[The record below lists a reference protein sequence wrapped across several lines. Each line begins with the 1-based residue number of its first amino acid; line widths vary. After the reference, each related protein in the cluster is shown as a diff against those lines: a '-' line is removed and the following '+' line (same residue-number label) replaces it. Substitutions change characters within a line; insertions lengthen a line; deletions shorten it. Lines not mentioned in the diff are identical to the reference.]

1 MPFIVCAANIK
12 THPVDHQFYPAE
24 TQIMDD
30 LLSEFLA
37 EALEGIEVLDAE
49 LITLEQNP
57 NDPALLGSI
66 FRVLHTIKGTSG
78 FLDLPRLESVAHAG
92 ENILGKFRDGELEVT
107 PAAVTLILEAID
119 AIKVLVAAIGATGA
133 EPQGDDGVLIAKLNA
148 WAEGGGDTAAS
159 GPDDSQTE
167 EAATVDDD
175 ADDTVEAAAG
185 PQDDGD
191 IYKSIGGLSTLDAIF
206 DSLYRRVMADER
218 LQPIYSKGD
227 IDVLQLVHC
236 AYVCEAMGGQKADTN
251 YNLATVHADM
261 VNAGLDDEHFDAVF
275 AHLAFALEEL
285 EIPAS
290 ATARISEVF
299 AGGREIILRPTTSVP
314 VVLIDDAVSAEDG
327 VTEEQVAEDTP
338 VATKAA
344 APVAVQ
350 TIRVNV
356 DVLESLMTVVSE
368 LVLTRNQLMQIL
380 RDQRKSEFDGPLQRL
395 NQVTSELQESVMQT
409 RMQPIG
415 NAWGK
420 LPRIV
425 RDLSQEL
432 SKKIDLEMIGA
443 DTELDRQVLELI
455 RDPLTHM
462 IRNSGDHGLETPAER
477 VAAGKK
483 ETGTITL
490 SARHEGGHIII
501 EIKDDGRGLPVE
513 KIKAKVI
520 ANGLATEA
528 ELETLTDQQILQFI
542 FKAGLSTAE
551 KVTNVS
557 GRGVGMDVVRSNI
570 TKIGGTVELQS
581 TEGQGTRF
589 TIKIPLTLA
598 IVSALIVE
606 SCGERY
612 AMPQN
617 SVTELVRTT
626 ATAGHKIESI
636 NNTPVLRLRN
646 RLLPLVSLKGMLKT
660 KAATDSEETYVI
672 VTQVGTFS
680 FGIMVDRV
688 FDTEEI
694 VVKPV
699 ARNLRDIPIFSGNT
713 ILGDGSVVMI
723 LDPNGIAASSSGLGA
738 LQGEDD
744 ADAEAYE
751 MLGDERTSLLVFRAG
766 NDTPKAFPL
775 ELVARI
781 EEIDLAMVEY
791 ANGSAM
797 IQYRE
802 HLMPLVSVDGVTTVD
817 DNGSRPVLVFSDR
830 DRSMGLMVDEIVDI
844 VESAVNI
851 ETKGAVPGTIGSAI
865 IDGKATDLL
874 DASHYMRL
882 VNQNWSEVDSEAAF
896 GEDATS
902 RRILLVDD
910 SPFFRNMLTP
920 LLRAAGYDIETV
932 ENAQLAMKLL
942 DKDSDFDV
950 IVSDIEMPGMNGF
963 EFVTALRTEER
974 WRNTPVVALSS
985 HSTEKDIERGR
996 MAGFSD
1002 HVTKMDHDGSL
1013 NALLT
1018 STSPARKTA
1027 A

>member
-1 MPFIVCAANIK
+1 
-12 THPVDHQFYPAE
+12 
-24 TQIMDD
+24 MDD
-30 LLSEFLA
+30 LLSEFLS
-37 EALEGIEVLDAE
+37 ETLEGIEVLDAE
-49 LITLEQNP
+49 LVSLEQNP
-57 NDPALLGSI
+57 NDPALLSSI

-119 AIKVLVAAIGATGA
+119 AIKVLVAAIGETGT
-133 EPQGDDGVLIAKLNA
+133 EPEGDDAALIDKLNA
-148 WAEGGGDTAAS
+148 WAEGNTDAAAGDETTAADETPSEAVEAS
-159 GPDDSQTE
+159 GEPEDDQP
-167 EAATVDDD
+167 AADD
-175 ADDTVEAAAG
+175 ADDVNVFE
-185 PQDDGD
+185 
-191 IYKSIGGLSTLDAIF
+191 IIGGLSTLDAVF
-206 DSLYRRVMADER
+206 DSLYRRVMADDR

-227 IDVLQLVHC
+227 IDVLQIVHC
-236 AYVCEAMGGQKADTN
+236 AYICEAIGGPKTDSN
-251 YNLATVHADM
+251 NDLAAIHAEL

-275 AHLAFALEEL
+275 AHLASALEEL
-285 EIPAS
+285 EVPAN
-290 ATARISEVF
+290 ATAKISEVF
-299 AGGREIILRPTTSVP
+299 ADSRETVLRGATSAP
-314 VVLIDDAVSAEDG
+314 VEETAAE
-327 VTEEQVAEDTP
+327 TP
-338 VATKAA
+338 VETSTKEDKPADAESSETKAA
-344 APVAVQ
+344 PPVAVQ
-350 TIRVNV
+350 AIRVNV

-425 RDLSQEL
+425 RDLAQEL
-432 SKKIDLEMIGA
+432 NKKIDLDMVGA
-443 DTELDRQVLELI
+443 ETELDRQVLELI

-462 IRNSGDHGLETPAER
+462 VRNSGDHGLETPAER
-477 VAAGKK
+477 VAAGKP

-513 KIKAKVI
+513 KIKNKAI
-520 ANGLATEA
+520 ANGLVSES
-528 ELETLTDQQILQFI
+528 EVENLSDQQILQFI
-542 FKAGLSTAE
+542 FKPGFSTAE
-551 KVTNVS
+551 AVTNVS

-581 TEGQGTRF
+581 TEGKGTRF
-589 TIKIPLTLA
+589 IIKIPLTLA

-606 SCGERY
+606 SQGDRY

-626 ATAGHKIESI
+626 ESSGHKIETI

-646 RLLPLVSLKGMLKT
+646 RLLPLVSLKSLLKSESESE
-660 KAATDSEETYVI
+660 SEETYVI
-672 VTQVGTFS
+672 VTQVGTFT

-699 ARNLRDIPIFSGNT
+699 ARNLRDVSLFSGNT

-723 LDPNGIAASSSGLGA
+723 LDPNGIAAASSGLGA
-738 LQGEDD
+738 VQSDDD
-744 ADAEAYE
+744 ADAEANE
-751 MLGDERTSLLVFRAG
+751 LRGDDKTSLLVFRAG
-766 NDTPKAFPL
+766 DDTPKAFPL

-781 EEIDLAMVEY
+781 EEIDLANVEY

-797 IQYRE
+797 IQYRD
-802 HLMPLVSVDGVTTVD
+802 HLMPLVSVDGATSVN
-817 DNGSRPVLVFSDR
+817 DNGNRPVLVFADR
-830 DRSMGLMVDEIVDI
+830 ERSMGLMVDQIVDI
-844 VESAVNI
+844 VESAVEI

-882 VNQNWSEVDSEAAF
+882 VGQNWSDTEAEVAF
-896 GEDATS
+896 GDEAES
-902 RRILLVDD
+902 RRVLLVDD

-932 ENAQLAMKLL
+932 ENAQAAMKLL
-942 DKDSDFDV
+942 DKDGNFDA

-963 EFVTALRTEER
+963 EFVAALRKEDR

-985 HSTEKDIERGR
+985 HGTDKDVERGR
-996 MAGFSD
+996 NAGFND
-1002 HVTKMDHDGSL
+1002 YVIKMDHDGLL
-1013 NALLT
+1013 NALSA
-1018 STSPARKTA
+1018 STEA
-1027 A
+1027 ASKSAA

>member
-1 MPFIVCAANIK
+1 
-12 THPVDHQFYPAE
+12 
-24 TQIMDD
+24 MDD
-30 LLSEFLA
+30 LLAEFLA

-49 LITLEQNP
+49 LVTLEQNP

-92 ENILGKFRDGELEVT
+92 ENILGKFRDGELDVT
-107 PAAVTLILEAID
+107 PAAVTLILAAID

-133 EPQGDDGVLIAKLNA
+133 EPKGDDAELIAKLDA
-148 WAEGGGDTAAS
+148 FAENGGVTEDTGEPQAEVVEEPAA
-159 GPDDSQTE
+159 DS
-167 EAATVDDD
+167 EA
-175 ADDTVEAAAG
+175 EAEV
-185 PQDDGD
+185 D
-191 IYKSIGGLSTLDAIF
+191 IYRSIGGLSTLDGVF
-206 DSLYRRVMADER
+206 DCLYRKVMADER
-218 LQPIYSKGD
+218 LQPVYSKGD
-227 IDVLQLVHC
+227 IDVLQIVHC
-236 AYVCEAMGGQKADTN
+236 AYVCEAIGGPKADKN
-251 YNLATVHADM
+251 YNLATVHADIL
-261 VNAGLDDEHFDAVF
+261 NAGLDDEHFDAVF
-275 AHLAFALEEL
+275 AHFATAMEEL
-285 EIPAS
+285 EVPAN
-290 ATARISEVF
+290 ATVKISEVF
-299 AGGREIILRPTTSVP
+299 ADSRELVLRGG
-314 VVLIDDAVSAEDG
+314 VSAP
-327 VTEEQVAEDTP
+327 EETANEETPPEMSKVDETP
-338 VATKAA
+338 VAEEPTETKSA
-344 APVAVQ
+344 APIAVQ
-350 TIRVNV
+350 SIRVSV

-432 SKKIDLEMIGA
+432 DKKIDLEMIGA
-443 DTELDRQVLELI
+443 ETELDRQVLELI

-462 IRNSGDHGLETPAER
+462 IRNSGDHGLETPSER
-477 VAAGKK
+477 AAAGKP
-483 ETGTITL
+483 ETGKITL

-513 KIKAKVI
+513 KIKNKAV
-520 ANGLATEA
+520 ANGLVSEA
-528 ELETLTDQQILQFI
+528 EVETMSDQQILQFI
-542 FKAGLSTAE
+542 FKPGLSTAE
-551 KVTNVS
+551 AVTNVS

-570 TKIGGTVELQS
+570 TKIGGTVELSS
-581 TEGQGTRF
+581 TEGQGSRF

-598 IVSALIVE
+598 IVSALIVQC
-606 SCGERY
+606 SGERY

-617 SVTELVRTT
+617 SVTELVR
-626 ATAGHKIESI
+626 ATESAGHKIENI

-646 RLLPLVSLKGMLKT
+646 RLLPLVSLKGLLKT
-660 KAATDSEETYVI
+660 DTDKNTDTDTEAVEDETYVI

-699 ARNLRDIPIFSGNT
+699 ARNLRDVALFSGNT

-723 LDPNGIAASSSGLGA
+723 LDPNGIAAASSGLGA
-738 LQGEDD
+738 VQSDED
-744 ADAEAYE
+744 ADAEALE
-751 MLGDERTSLLVFRAG
+751 LRGDDKTSLLVFRAG
-766 NDTPKAFPL
+766 DDTPKAFPL

-781 EEIDLAMVEY
+781 EEIDLSKIEY

-802 HLMPLVSVDGVTTVD
+802 HLMPLVSVDGGSPVN
-817 DNGSRPVLVFSDR
+817 DNGNRPVLVFADR

-844 VESAVNI
+844 VESAVEI
-851 ETKGAVPGTIGSAI
+851 ETKGAVAGTIGSAI

-874 DASHYMRL
+874 DASHYMKL
-882 VNQNWSEVDSEAAF
+882 VGQDWSASTANTAF
-896 GEDATS
+896 GEEEVET

-920 LLRAAGYDIETV
+920 LLQAAGYDIKTV
-932 ENAQLAMKLL
+932 ENAQAAMKILEA
-942 DKDSDFDV
+942 DSNFDA

-963 EFVTALRTEER
+963 EFVAALKSEER
-974 WRNTPVVALSS
+974 WRDTPVVALSS
-985 HSTEKDIERGR
+985 HGTEKDVERGR
-996 MAGFSD
+996 AAGFD
-1002 HVTKMDHDGSL
+1002 EYIIKMDHDALL
-1013 NALLT
+1013 NALIT
-1018 STSPARKTA
+1018 TTNQAKKNA

>member
-1 MPFIVCAANIK
+1 ME
-12 THPVDHQFYPAE
+12 TPVADDAPAE
-24 TQIMDD
+24 
-30 LLSEFLA
+30 
-37 EALEGIEVLDAE
+37 EA
-49 LITLEQNP
+49 
-57 NDPALLGSI
+57 
-66 FRVLHTIKGTSG
+66 
-78 FLDLPRLESVAHAG
+78 
-92 ENILGKFRDGELEVT
+92 T
-107 PAAVTLILEAID
+107 PAD
-119 AIKVLVAAIGATGA
+119 
-133 EPQGDDGVLIAKLNA
+133 
-148 WAEGGGDTAAS
+148 EG
-159 GPDDSQTE
+159 
-167 EAATVDDD
+167 
-175 ADDTVEAAAG
+175 EAAA
-185 PQDDGD
+185 PADADVNA
-191 IYKSIGGLSTLDAIF
+191 YKAIGGLSTMDGVF

-218 LQPIYSKGD
+218 LEPIYSKGD
-227 IDVLQLVHC
+227 VDVLQIVHC
-236 AYVCEAMGGQKADTN
+236 AYICEQVGGPKADTN
-251 YNLATVHADM
+251 YNIATVHADM
-261 VNAGLDDEHFDAVF
+261 VNAGLEDEHFDAVF
-275 AHLAFALEEL
+275 AHLAAAMEEL

-290 ATARISEVF
+290 AATQISEVF
-299 AGGREIILRPTTSVP
+299 ADSRETILRPNNAAPAEEAESEAAEEAPATDEKP
-314 VVLIDDAVSAEDG
+314 AED
-327 VTEEQVAEDTP
+327 EPA
-338 VATKAA
+338 AAKAA

-432 SKKIDLEMIGA
+432 DKKIDLEMVGA
-443 DTELDRQVLELI
+443 ETELDRQVLELI

-513 KIKAKVI
+513 KIKTKAI
-520 ANGLATEA
+520 NNGLVSEA
-528 ELETLTDQQILQFI
+528 EAEALTDQQILQFI

-551 KVTNVS
+551 AVTNVS

-581 TEGQGTRF
+581 QEGQGTRF
-589 TIKIPLTLA
+589 IIKIPLTLA

-626 ATAGHKIESI
+626 ASAGHKIENI

-646 RLLPLVSLKGMLKT
+646 RLLPLVSLKGMLD
-660 KAATDSEETYVI
+660 TDVVSKNEETYVI

-699 ARNLRDIPIFSGNT
+699 ARNLRDIALFSGNT

-744 ADAEAYE
+744 ADAEAHE
-751 MLGDERTSLLVFRAG
+751 LLGDDKTSLLVFRAG
-766 NDTPKAFPL
+766 DETPKAFPL

-781 EEIDLAMVEY
+781 EEIDLANIEY

-797 IQYRE
+797 IQYRD
-802 HLMPLVSVDGVTTVD
+802 HLMPLVNVDGATSVN
-817 DNGSRPVLVFSDR
+817 DNGNRPVLVFSDR

-844 VESAVNI
+844 VESAVEI

-882 VNQNWSEVDSEAAF
+882 VDQNWNEADGEVAF
-896 GEDATS
+896 GDEEKS

-932 ENAQLAMKLL
+932 ENAQIAMKFLEQ
-942 DKDSDFDV
+942 DANFDA

-963 EFVTALRTEER
+963 EFVAALRSEER
-974 WRNTPVVALSS
+974 WQNTPVVALSS

-996 MAGFSD
+996 EAGFDD
-1002 HVTKMDHDGSL
+1002 HVVKMDHD
-1013 NALLT
+1013 ALLNVLMT
-1018 STSPARKTA
+1018 TTDPARKNA

>member
-1 MPFIVCAANIK
+1 
-12 THPVDHQFYPAE
+12 
-24 TQIMDD
+24 MDD

-37 EALEGIEVLDAE
+37 EAVEGIEVLDAE
-49 LITLEQNP
+49 LISLEQNP

-78 FLDLPRLESVAHAG
+78 FLDLPRLESVAHAS
-92 ENILGKFRDGELEVT
+92 ENILGKFRDGDLEVT
-107 PAAVTLILEAID
+107 PHAVTLILEAVD
-119 AIKVLVAAIGATGA
+119 AIKVLVSAIGETGT
-133 EPQGDDGVLIAKLNA
+133 EPAGDDAALIAKLNA
-148 WAEGGGDTAAS
+148 WADGETQAEETADAPAAEEAGDTEGSSDTSDTEAAS
-159 GPDDSQTE
+159 EADEADEVQADAEADAAPETDDN
-167 EAATVDDD
+167 VD
-175 ADDTVEAAAG
+175 V
-185 PQDDGD
+185 
-191 IYKSIGGLSTLDAIF
+191 YKEIGGLSTLDGVF
-206 DSLYRRVMADER
+206 DSLYRRVMDDER
-218 LQPIYSKGD
+218 LKPIYSKGD
-227 IDVLQLVHC
+227 VDVLQLVQC
-236 AYVCEAMGGQKADTN
+236 AYVCEAIGGPKAEKN
-251 YNLATVHADM
+251 YSVSTVHADM
-261 VNAGLDDEHFDAVF
+261 VNAGLDDEHFDAVL
-275 AHLAFALEEL
+275 AHLATSLEEL
-285 EIPAS
+285 EVAAGP
-290 ATARISEVF
+290 TAKIIQVVADS
-299 AGGREIILRPTTSVP
+299 REMILRPGTEG
-314 VVLIDDAVSAEDG
+314 SAEDAADAAPA
-327 VTEEQVAEDTP
+327 EEAPAEEGKP
-338 VATKAA
+338 AEEEEAA
-344 APVAVQ
+344 AAKAPPAVVQ
-350 TIRVNV
+350 SIRVNV

-432 SKKIDLEMIGA
+432 DKKIDLQMIGA
-443 DTELDRQVLELI
+443 ETELDRQVLELI

-462 IRNSGDHGLETPAER
+462 IRNSGDHGLETPAQRLE
-477 VAAGKK
+477 AGKP

-501 EIKDDGRGLPVE
+501 EIKDDGRGIPVA
-513 KIKAKVI
+513 KIKDKAI
-520 ANGLATEA
+520 ANGLLGEA
-528 ELETLTDQQILQFI
+528 EAETLSDQQILQFI
-542 FKAGLSTAE
+542 FKPGFSTAE
-551 KVTNVS
+551 QVTNVS

-589 TIKIPLTLA
+589 IIKIPLTLA

-606 SCGERY
+606 SSGDRY

-626 ATAGHKIESI
+626 ESAGHKIENI

-646 RLLPLVSLKGMLKT
+646 RLLPLVSLKSLLNTGQES
-660 KAATDSEETYVI
+660 DVEETYVI

-699 ARNLRDIPIFSGNT
+699 ARNLRDVSLFSGNT

-723 LDPNGIAASSSGLGA
+723 LDPNGIAAASSGLGA
-738 LQGEDD
+738 LQGEEDTDAAAHELRGDD
-744 ADAEAYE
+744 K
-751 MLGDERTSLLVFRAG
+751 TSLLVFRAG
-766 NDTPKAFPL
+766 DDTPKAFPL

-781 EEIDLAMVEY
+781 EEIDLANVEY

-802 HLMPLVSVDGVTTVD
+802 HLMPLVSVDGTAAIN
-817 DNGSRPVLVFSDR
+817 DNGNRPVLVFADR

-844 VESAVNI
+844 VESAVEI
-851 ETKGAVPGTIGSAI
+851 ETKGAIPGTIGSAI

-874 DASHYMRL
+874 DAGHYMRL
-882 VNQNWSEVDSEAAF
+882 VNMGNSTVESEAAF
-896 GEDATS
+896 GEEHES

-932 ENAQLAMKLL
+932 ENAQVAMQLL
-942 DKDSDFDV
+942 ERDGNFDI

-963 EFVTALRTEER
+963 EFVTALRNEER
-974 WRNTPVVALSS
+974 WRDTPIVALSS

-996 MAGFSD
+996 EAGFND
-1002 HVTKMDHDGSL
+1002 YVVKMDHD
-1013 NALLT
+1013 ALL
-1018 STSPARKTA
+1018 SVLTA
-1027 A
+1027 SADTAKQAAA

>member
-1 MPFIVCAANIK
+1 
-12 THPVDHQFYPAE
+12 
-24 TQIMDD
+24 MDD
-30 LLSEFLA
+30 LLGEFLA

-107 PAAVTLILEAID
+107 PTAVTLILASVD
-119 AIKVLVAAIGATGA
+119 AIKVLVGAIGETGS
-133 EPQGDDGVLIAKLNA
+133 EPKGDDSELIAKLNA
-148 WAEGGGDTAAS
+148 FAEGGGNTETAAPAADEPQA
-159 GPDDSQTE
+159 GETEETGEVDATAGDEEVADDS
-167 EAATVDDD
+167 DSD
-175 ADDTVEAAAG
+175 AEV
-185 PQDDGD
+185 D
-191 IYKSIGGLSTLDAIF
+191 IYRSIGGLSTMDGVF
-206 DSLYRRVMADER
+206 DCLYRKVMADER

-227 IDVLQLVHC
+227 IDVLQIVHC
-236 AYVCEAMGGQKADTN
+236 GYVCEAIGGPKADRN
-251 YNLATVHADM
+251 YNLSTVHTEM
-261 VNAGLDDEHFDAVF
+261 INAGLVDEHFDAVF
-275 AHLAFALEEL
+275 AHFASALEEL
-285 EIPAS
+285 EVPAN
-290 ATARISEVF
+290 ATAKISEVF
-299 AGGREIILRPTTSVP
+299 ADSRELVLRGG
-314 VVLIDDAVSAEDG
+314 ASAPEEAA
-327 VTEEQVAEDTP
+327 TEEAPTEMSEIAETP
-338 VATKAA
+338 VDDEPAATKSA
-344 APVAVQ
+344 APIAVQ
-350 TIRVNV
+350 SIRVNV

-432 SKKIDLEMIGA
+432 NKKIDLEMIGA
-443 DTELDRQVLELI
+443 ETELDRQVLELI

-462 IRNSGDHGLETPAER
+462 IRNSGDHGLETPSER
-477 VAAGKK
+477 TAAGKS
-483 ETGTITL
+483 ETGKITL

-501 EIKDDGRGLPVE
+501 EVKDDGRGLPVE
-513 KIKAKVI
+513 IIRKKAVS
-520 ANGLATEA
+520 NGMVSEA
-528 ELETLTDQQILQFI
+528 EAETMPDQQILQFI
-542 FKAGLSTAE
+542 FKAGFSTAAA
-551 KVTNVS
+551 VTNVS

-570 TKIGGTVELQS
+570 TKIGGTVELSS
-581 TEGQGTRF
+581 TEGKGTRF

-598 IVSALIVE
+598 IVSALIVQC
-606 SCGERY
+606 SGERY

-617 SVTELVRTT
+617 SVTELVR
-626 ATAGHKIESI
+626 ATESAGHKIENI

-646 RLLPLVSLKGMLKT
+646 RLLPLVSLKDLLKT
-660 KAATDSEETYVI
+660 GADNESDETYVI

-699 ARNLRDIPIFSGNT
+699 ARNLRDVAMFSGNT

-723 LDPNGIAASSSGLGA
+723 LDPNGIAAASSGLGA
-738 LQGEDD
+738 VQSDED
-744 ADAEAYE
+744 ADAEALE
-751 MLGDERTSLLVFRAG
+751 LRGDDKTSLLVFRAG

-781 EEIDLAMVEY
+781 EEIDLAKVEY

-797 IQYRE
+797 IQYRD
-802 HLMPLVSVDGVTTVD
+802 HLMPLVSVDGSTSVN
-817 DNGSRPVLVFSDR
+817 DNGTRPVLVFADR

-844 VESAVNI
+844 VESAVEI
-851 ETKGAVPGTIGSAI
+851 ETKGSIAGTIGSAI
-865 IDGKATDLL
+865 IEGKATDLL
-874 DASHYMRL
+874 DASHYMKL
-882 VNQNWSEVDSEAAF
+882 VGQDWSTSLTEAAF
-896 GEDATS
+896 GDEAVEA

-920 LLRAAGYDIETV
+920 LLQAAGYDIKTV
-932 ENAQLAMKLL
+932 ENAQAAMSVL
-942 DKDSDFDV
+942 DKDGNFDA

-963 EFVTALRTEER
+963 EFVAALKSEER
-974 WRNTPVVALSS
+974 WRSMPVVALSS
-985 HSTEKDIERGR
+985 HGTEKDVERGHA
-996 MAGFSD
+996 AGFD
-1002 HVTKMDHDGSL
+1002 EYIIKMDHDALL
-1013 NALLT
+1013 NALMT
-1018 STSPARKTA
+1018 TTNPVKKA
-1027 A
+1027 AA

>member
-1 MPFIVCAANIK
+1 
-12 THPVDHQFYPAE
+12 
-24 TQIMDD
+24 MDD
-30 LLSEFLA
+30 LLSEFLS
-37 EALEGIEVLDAE
+37 EAIEGIEVLDAE
-49 LITLEQNP
+49 LISLEQNP

-107 PAAVTLILEAID
+107 PPAVTLILASID
-119 AIKVLVAAIGATGA
+119 AIKVLVTAIGETGA
-133 EPQGDDGVLIAKLNA
+133 EPKGDDSELIAKLNA
-148 WAEGGGDTAAS
+148 WAEGNTDVAA
-159 GPDDSQTE
+159 PAE
-167 EAATVDDD
+167 EAAEADETAEAVED
-175 ADDTVEAAAG
+175 AEAAES
-185 PQDDGD
+185 DVD
-191 IYKSIGGLSTLDAIF
+191 IYKSIGGLSTMDGVF
-206 DSLYRRVMADER
+206 DCLYRKVMADDR

-236 AYVCEAMGGQKADTN
+236 AYICEAIGGDKADKN
-251 YNLATVHADM
+251 YDLATVHADM
-261 VNAGLDDEHFDAVF
+261 INAGLDDEHFDAVF
-275 AHLAFALEEL
+275 AHFGAALEEL
-285 EIPAS
+285 EVPTNAIAK
-290 ATARISEVF
+290 ISEVF
-299 AGGREIILRPTTSVP
+299 ADSREIILRSGAAAPEETEP
-314 VVLIDDAVSAEDG
+314 EEAAEAMS
-327 VTEEQVAEDTP
+327 EASETP
-338 VATKAA
+338 VEAESTETKAA

-350 TIRVNV
+350 SIRVNV

-368 LVLTRNQLMQIL
+368 LVLTRSQLMQIL

-432 SKKIDLEMIGA
+432 DKKIDLEMIGA
-443 DTELDRQVLELI
+443 ETELDRQVLELI

-462 IRNSGDHGLETPAER
+462 IRNSGDHGLEIPSER
-477 VAAGKK
+477 AAAGKP
-483 ETGTITL
+483 EMGTITL

-501 EIKDDGRGLPVE
+501 EIKDDGRGIPVD
-513 KIKAKVI
+513 KIKAKAI
-520 ANGLATEA
+520 GNGLVSESEA
-528 ELETLTDQQILQFI
+528 EGMSDQQILQFI
-542 FKAGLSTAE
+542 FQPGFSTAE

-581 TEGQGTRF
+581 TEGQGSRF

-606 SCGERY
+606 SCGDRY

-626 ATAGHKIESI
+626 ESAGHKIENI

-646 RLLPLVSLKGMLKT
+646 RLLPLVSLKSLLKSEPEPLAEIAGEVEENI
-660 KAATDSEETYVI
+660 AADETYVI

-699 ARNLRDIPIFSGNT
+699 ARNLRDVALFSGNT

-723 LDPNGIAASSSGLGA
+723 LDPNGIAAASSGLGA
-738 LQGEDD
+738 LQTDEEAGKEALELRGDD
-744 ADAEAYE
+744 K
-751 MLGDERTSLLVFRAG
+751 TSLLVFHAG
-766 NDTPKAFPL
+766 DETPKAFPL

-781 EEIDLAMVEY
+781 EEIDLSKIEY

-797 IQYRE
+797 IQYRD
-802 HLMPLVSVDGVTTVD
+802 HLMPLVGVDGGSSVN
-817 DNGSRPVLVFSDR
+817 DNGNRPVLVFADR

-844 VESAVNI
+844 VESAVDI
-851 ETKGAVPGTIGSAI
+851 ETKGNVPGTIGSAI

-882 VNQNWSEVDSEAAF
+882 VGQGWNGPAEDTAF
-896 GEDATS
+896 GEEAES
-902 RRILLVDD
+902 RSVLLVDD

-920 LLRAAGYDIETV
+920 LLQAAGYDITTV
-932 ENAQLAMKLL
+932 ENAQAAMQVL
-942 DKDSDFDV
+942 DKGGKFDA

-963 EFVTALRTEER
+963 EFVAALKSEER
-974 WRNTPVVALSS
+974 WANTPVVALSS
-985 HSTEKDIERGR
+985 HGTERDVERGR
-996 MAGFSD
+996 EAGFD
-1002 HVTKMDHDGSL
+1002 EYIIKMDHDAL
-1013 NALLT
+1013 LDALLT
-1018 STSPARKTA
+1018 TTNSAKKA
-1027 A
+1027 AA

>member
-1 MPFIVCAANIK
+1 MAVLEAEGASWATIDLIVIE
-12 THPVDHQFYPAE
+12 THV
-24 TQIMDD
+24 MDD
-30 LLSEFLA
+30 LLAEFLA

-49 LITLEQNP
+49 LVTLEQNP

-92 ENILGKFRDGELEVT
+92 ENILGKFRDGELDVT
-107 PAAVTLILEAID
+107 PTAVTLILASVD

-133 EPQGDDGVLIAKLNA
+133 EPKGDDSELIAKLDA
-148 WAEGGGDTAAS
+148 FAEGGGT
-159 GPDDSQTE
+159 T
-167 EAATVDDD
+167 
-175 ADDTVEAAAG
+175 EAAAPAAEE
-185 PQDDGD
+185 PQAEATAEPAEEEIEEPAEEAEVD
-191 IYKSIGGLSTLDAIF
+191 IYRAIGGLSTMDGVF
-206 DSLYRRVMADER
+206 DCLYRKVMADER
-218 LQPIYSKGD
+218 LQPVYSKGD
-227 IDVLQLVHC
+227 IDVLQVVHC
-236 AYVCEAMGGQKADTN
+236 AYLCEAIGGPKADKN
-251 YNLATVHADM
+251 YNLTTVHADM
-261 VNAGLDDEHFDAVF
+261 INAGLDDEHFDAVF
-275 AHLAFALEEL
+275 AHFASALEEL
-285 EIPAS
+285 EVPAN

-299 AGGREIILRPTTSVP
+299 ADSRELILRGGASSPEEPANEETPPEMSEVTETP
-314 VVLIDDAVSAEDG
+314 VVEAP
-327 VTEEQVAEDTP
+327 TETQS
-338 VATKAA
+338 A

-350 TIRVNV
+350 SIRVSV

-432 SKKIDLEMIGA
+432 DKKIDLEMIGA
-443 DTELDRQVLELI
+443 ETELDRQVLELI

-462 IRNSGDHGLETPAER
+462 IRNSGDHGLETPSER
-477 VAAGKK
+477 AAAGKP
-483 ETGTITL
+483 ETGKITL

-513 KIKAKVI
+513 KIKNKAV
-520 ANGLATEA
+520 ANGMISEA
-528 ELETLTDQQILQFI
+528 EAEAMSDQQILQFI
-542 FKAGLSTAE
+542 FKPGLSTAE
-551 KVTNVS
+551 AVTNVS

-570 TKIGGTVELQS
+570 TKIGGTVELSS
-581 TEGQGTRF
+581 TEGQGSRF

-606 SCGERY
+606 CSGERY

-617 SVTELVRTT
+617 SVTELVR
-626 ATAGHKIESI
+626 ATESAGHKIENI
-636 NNTPVLRLRN
+636 NDTPVLRLRN
-646 RLLPLVSLKGMLKT
+646 RLLPLVSLKGLLNT
-660 KAATDSEETYVI
+660 AVESEGDETYVI

-699 ARNLRDIPIFSGNT
+699 ARNLRDVAMFSGNT

-723 LDPNGIAASSSGLGA
+723 LDPNGIAAASSGLGA
-738 LQGEDD
+738 VQSDED
-744 ADAEAYE
+744 ADAEALE
-751 MLGDERTSLLVFRAG
+751 LRGDDKTSLLVFRAG
-766 NDTPKAFPL
+766 DETPKAFPL

-781 EEIDLAMVEY
+781 EEIDLANVEY

-797 IQYRE
+797 IQYRD
-802 HLMPLVSVDGVTTVD
+802 HLMPLVNVDGGTSVN
-817 DNGSRPVLVFSDR
+817 DNGNRPVLVFADR

-844 VESAVNI
+844 VESAVEI
-851 ETKGAVPGTIGSAI
+851 ETKGAVAGTIGSAI

-874 DASHYMRL
+874 DASHYMKL
-882 VNQNWSEVDSEAAF
+882 VGQDWSSASDDTAFGDEAAP
-896 GEDATS
+896 A

-920 LLRAAGYDIETV
+920 LLQAAGYDIQTV
-932 ENAQLAMKLL
+932 ENAQAAMNML
-942 DKDSDFDV
+942 DKGGNFDA

-963 EFVTALRTEER
+963 EFVAALKNEER

-985 HSTEKDIERGR
+985 HGTERDVERGR
-996 MAGFSD
+996 EAGFD
-1002 HVTKMDHDGSL
+1002 EYIIKMDQD
-1013 NALLT
+1013 ALLEALKT
-1018 STSPARKTA
+1018 TTNPAKKA
-1027 A
+1027 AA

>member
-1 MPFIVCAANIK
+1 
-12 THPVDHQFYPAE
+12 
-24 TQIMDD
+24 MDD
-30 LLSEFLA
+30 LLGEFLS

-49 LITLEQNP
+49 LISLEQNP

-107 PAAVTLILEAID
+107 PPAVTLILESVD
-119 AIKVLVAAIGATGA
+119 AIKVLVGAIGETGA
-133 EPQGDDGVLIAKLNA
+133 EPEGDDAALIAKLNA
-148 WAEGGGDTAAS
+148 WADGITQA
-159 GPDDSQTE
+159 
-167 EAATVDDD
+167 
-175 ADDTVEAAAG
+175 EAAAEASG
-185 PQDDGD
+185 GAEPAAAAAPEGEENSTGD
-191 IYKSIGGLSTLDAIF
+191 AAAPAAAPEENIYKAIGGLSTLDGVF
-206 DSLYRRVMADER
+206 DSLYRRIMADER
-218 LQPIYSKGD
+218 LEPIYSKGD
-227 IDVLQLVHC
+227 VDVLQLVHC
-236 AYVCEAMGGQKADTN
+236 GYLCEAIGGPPAEKGYDVTTA
-251 YNLATVHADM
+251 HAEM
-261 VNAGLDDEHFDAVF
+261 VSAGLDDEHFDAVF
-275 AHLAFALEEL
+275 AHLGAALEEL
-285 EIPAS
+285 EIAAN
-290 ATARISEVF
+290 ATVRISQAF
-299 AGGREIILRPTTSVP
+299 ADSRELILRGVEAAPAE
-314 VVLIDDAVSAEDG
+314 DSAEAAPA
-327 VTEEQVAEDTP
+327 EESAAEPVAEDAPAP
-338 VATKAA
+338 VEEALAA
-344 APVAVQ
+344 APAKDEAKPAEDDAAPKTGAPVAVQ
-350 TIRVNV
+350 SIRVNV

-432 SKKIDLEMIGA
+432 NKKIDLDMIGA
-443 DTELDRQVLELI
+443 ETELDRQVLELI

-477 VAAGKK
+477 LEVGKP
-483 ETGTITL
+483 EMGTITL

-501 EIKDDGRGLPVE
+501 EIKDDGRGLPVA
-513 KIKAKVI
+513 KIKGKAI
-520 ANGLATEA
+520 GNGLVSEA
-528 ELETLTDQQILQFI
+528 EAEGLTDQQILQFI
-542 FKAGLSTAE
+542 FQAGFSTAE
-551 KVTNVS
+551 AVTNVS

-589 TIKIPLTLA
+589 IIKIPLTLA

-626 ATAGHKIESI
+626 ESAGHKIENI

-646 RLLPLVSLKGMLKT
+646 RLLPLVSLKGLLDT
-660 KAATDSEETYVI
+660 GVESETEETYVI
-672 VTQVGTFS
+672 VTQVGTLS

-699 ARNLRDIPIFSGNT
+699 ARNLRDIQLFSGNT

-723 LDPNGIAASSSGLGA
+723 LDPNGVAATSSGLGA
-738 LQGEDD
+738 LQGEGETNSAAHETRGDD
-744 ADAEAYE
+744 K
-751 MLGDERTSLLVFRAG
+751 TSLLVFRVG
-766 NDTPKAFPL
+766 NETPKAIPL

-781 EEIDLAMVEY
+781 EEIDLEKVEY

-797 IQYRE
+797 IQYRD
-802 HLMPLVSVDGVTTVD
+802 HLMPLVNADGATELAEEG
-817 DNGSRPVLVFSDR
+817 NRPVLVFSDHE
-830 DRSMGLMVDEIVDI
+830 RSMGLMVDEIVDI
-844 VESAVNI
+844 VESAVEI
-851 ETKGAVPGTIGSAI
+851 ETKGAVDGTIGSAI

-882 VNQNWSEVDSEAAF
+882 VDKNWNDTEGVPAF
-896 GEDATS
+896 GEGEVT

-932 ENAQLAMKLL
+932 ENAQVAMKVLER
-942 DKDSDFDV
+942 DSQFDV

-963 EFVTALRTEER
+963 EFVSALRTEER
-974 WRNTPVVALSS
+974 WRNTPIVALSS

-996 MAGFSD
+996 AAGFD
-1002 HVTKMDHDGSL
+1002 EHVIKMDHD
-1013 NALLT
+1013 ALLNVL
-1018 STSPARKTA
+1018 TA
-1027 A
+1027 KSAEMNKAVEAA

>member
-1 MPFIVCAANIK
+1 
-12 THPVDHQFYPAE
+12 
-24 TQIMDD
+24 MDD

-107 PAAVTLILEAID
+107 PPAVTLILASID
-119 AIKVLVAAIGATGA
+119 AIKVLVAAIGETGA
-133 EPQGDDGVLIAKLNA
+133 EPAGDDAELIAKLNA
-148 WAEGGGDTAAS
+148 FAEGGG
-159 GPDDSQTE
+159 
-167 EAATVDDD
+167 EAAVSESAEAQADENIAVEETAPATDESDVD
-175 ADDTVEAAAG
+175 V
-185 PQDDGD
+185 
-191 IYKSIGGLSTLDAIF
+191 YKSIGGLSTIDGVF
-206 DSLYRRVMADER
+206 DSLYRRIMADER
-218 LQPIYSKGD
+218 LQPIYAKGD
-227 IDVLQLVHC
+227 VDVLQLVHS
-236 AYVCEAMGGQKADTN
+236 AYVCEAIGGPKAEAG
-251 YNLATVHADM
+251 YNIATLHAEM

-275 AHLAFALEEL
+275 AHLAAAMEEL
-285 EIPAS
+285 EIPPHAV
-290 ATARISEVF
+290 AKISEVF
-299 AGGREIILRPTTSVP
+299 ADSREIILRP
-314 VVLIDDAVSAEDG
+314 G
-327 VTEEQVAEDTP
+327 VAAPTEEAPAAAPVANDTP
-338 VATKAA
+338 VEDEPAAVKAS

-432 SKKIDLEMIGA
+432 NKKIDLDMIGA
-443 DTELDRQVLELI
+443 ETELDRQVLELI

-462 IRNSGDHGLETPAER
+462 IRNSGDHGLETPEER
-477 VAAGKK
+477 VAVGKK
-483 ETGTITL
+483 ETGVITL

-501 EIKDDGRGLPVE
+501 EIKDDGRGLPVD
-513 KIKAKVI
+513 KIRTKAI
-520 ANGLATEA
+520 NNGLVTEA
-528 ELETLTDQQILQFI
+528 EAEALTDQQILQFI

-551 KVTNVS
+551 AVTNVS

-589 TIKIPLTLA
+589 IIKIPLTLA

-626 ATAGHKIESI
+626 ASAGHKIENI

-646 RLLPLVSLKGMLKT
+646 RLLPLVSLKAML
-660 KAATDSEETYVI
+660 ATETSNEGDTDNETGTENDETYVI

-699 ARNLRDIPIFSGNT
+699 ARNLRDIALFSGNT

-723 LDPNGIAASSSGLGA
+723 LDPNGIAAASSGLGA

-744 ADAEAYE
+744 ADAEAHE
-751 MLGDERTSLLVFRAG
+751 LLGDDKTSLLVFRAG
-766 NDTPKAFPL
+766 DETPKAFPL

-781 EEIDLAMVEY
+781 EEIDLANVEY

-802 HLMPLVSVDGVTTVD
+802 HLMPLVSVDGTTSVN
-817 DNGSRPVLVFSDR
+817 DNGNRPVLVFSDR

-844 VESAVNI
+844 VESAVDI

-882 VNQNWSEVDSEAAF
+882 VGQNWKETATETAF
-896 GEDATS
+896 GEEEKS

-932 ENAQLAMKLL
+932 ENAQLAMKFLEN
-942 DKDSDFDV
+942 DGNFDA

-963 EFVTALRTEER
+963 EFVAALRSEER
-974 WRNTPVVALSS
+974 WRDTPVVALSS
-985 HSTEKDIERGR
+985 HSTEKDIARGKQ
-996 MAGFSD
+996 AGFDD
-1002 HVTKMDHDGSL
+1002 HVIKMDHDSL
-1013 NALLT
+1013 LNVLMAKT
-1018 STSPARKTA
+1018 DPARKTA

>member
-1 MPFIVCAANIK
+1 LYAPVFAAIASQ
-12 THPVDHQFYPAE
+12 PVNEFNAAE
-24 TQIMDD
+24 KPVMDD

-49 LITLEQNP
+49 LVTLEQNP

-107 PAAVTLILEAID
+107 PTAVTLILESID
-119 AIKVLVAAIGATGA
+119 AIKVLVAAIGETGA
-133 EPQGDDGVLIAKLNA
+133 EPAGDDAALIAKLNA
-148 WAEGGGDTAAS
+148 WAEGNTDEAVPAAEDAEAKVVEE
-159 GPDDSQTE
+159 GEAVDETE
-167 EAATVDDD
+167 VDEPAADDD
-175 ADDTVEAAAG
+175 VNVYE
-185 PQDDGD
+185 
-191 IYKSIGGLSTLDAIF
+191 SIGGLSTLDGVF
-206 DSLYRRVMADER
+206 DSLYRRVLADDR

-227 IDVLQLVHC
+227 VDVLQLVHC
-236 AYVCEAMGGQKADTN
+236 AHVCEAIGGPKADTN

-275 AHLAFALEEL
+275 AHLASALEEL
-285 EIPAS
+285 EVS
-290 ATARISEVF
+290 ATATAKISEVF
-299 AGGREIILRPTTSVP
+299 ADSREAVLRGTAAPTDEAAEETPVDTAEIDESPAENVP
-314 VVLIDDAVSAEDG
+314 VETKSA
-327 VTEEQVAEDTP
+327 P
-338 VATKAA
+338 
-344 APVAVQ
+344 PVAVQ
-350 TIRVNV
+350 SIRVNV

-432 SKKIDLEMIGA
+432 DKKIDLEMIGA
-443 DTELDRQVLELI
+443 ETELDRQVLELI

-477 VAAGKK
+477 VAAGKP
-483 ETGTITL
+483 EMGTITL

-513 KIKAKVI
+513 KIKNKAI
-520 ANGLATEA
+520 TNGLVTEA
-528 ELETLTDQQILQFI
+528 EVETLSDQQILQFI
-542 FKAGLSTAE
+542 FKPGLSTAE
-551 KVTNVS
+551 AVTNVS

-581 TEGQGTRF
+581 TEGKGTRF
-589 TIKIPLTLA
+589 IIKIPLTLA

-606 SCGERY
+606 SCGDRY

-626 ATAGHKIESI
+626 ESSGHKIENI

-646 RLLPLVSLKGMLKT
+646 RLLPLVSLKALLNTEKE
-660 KAATDSEETYVI
+660 SENEETYVI

-699 ARNLRDIPIFSGNT
+699 ARNLRDVALFSGNT

-738 LQGEDD
+738 VQSDDD
-744 ADAEAYE
+744 ADAEAHE
-751 MLGDERTSLLVFRAG
+751 LRGDDKTSLLVFRAG
-766 NDTPKAFPL
+766 DNTPKAFPL

-781 EEIDLAMVEY
+781 EEIDLANVEY

-797 IQYRE
+797 IQYRD
-802 HLMPLVSVDGVTTVD
+802 HLMPLVSVDGNTSVN
-817 DNGSRPVLVFSDR
+817 DNGNRPVLVFADR
-830 DRSMGLMVDEIVDI
+830 DRSMGLMVDQIVDI
-844 VESAVNI
+844 VESAVEI

-882 VNQNWSEVDSEAAF
+882 VGQNWSDAESEVAF
-896 GEDATS
+896 GDDVES
-902 RRILLVDD
+902 RRVLLVDD

-932 ENAQLAMKLL
+932 ENAQAAMKLL
-942 DKDSDFDV
+942 DKDGNFDA

-963 EFVTALRTEER
+963 EFVAALRNEDR
-974 WRNTPVVALSS
+974 WRDTPVVALSS
-985 HSTEKDIERGR
+985 HGTEKDVERGR
-996 MAGFSD
+996 EAGFND
-1002 HVTKMDHDGSL
+1002 YVIKMDHDGLL
-1013 NALLT
+1013 NALSV
-1018 STSPARKTA
+1018 STETA
-1027 A
+1027 SKSAA

>member
-1 MPFIVCAANIK
+1 
-12 THPVDHQFYPAE
+12 
-24 TQIMDD
+24 MDD

-49 LITLEQNP
+49 LVTLEQNP

-107 PAAVTLILEAID
+107 PDAVTLILASID
-119 AIKVLVAAIGATGA
+119 AIKVLVAAIGATGS
-133 EPQGDDGVLIAKLNA
+133 EPQGDDAELIARLNA
-148 WAEGGGDTAAS
+148 WAEGEG
-159 GPDDSQTE
+159 
-167 EAATVDDD
+167 EAAQNTE
-175 ADDTVEAAAG
+175 ADDTQAEETAMVEETEDGSETG
-185 PQDDGD
+185 PSAQSDAE
-191 IYKSIGGLSTLDAIF
+191 IYKSIGGLATLDAVF

-227 IDVLQLVHC
+227 IDVLQIVHC
-236 AYVCEAMGGQKADTN
+236 AYVCEEIGGQKADKN
-251 YNLATVHADM
+251 YNLGTVHADM

-285 EIPAS
+285 EVPPNATVRISQIVADSRELILRTAS
-290 ATARISEVF
+290 ANPADETIEETPQEA
-299 AGGREIILRPTTSVP
+299 A
-314 VVLIDDAVSAEDG
+314 AEDEK
-327 VTEEQVAEDTP
+327 VVEDEPAEVKTSAP
-338 VATKAA
+338 VAT
-344 APVAVQ
+344 VQ
-350 TIRVNV
+350 TIRVSV

-432 SKKIDLEMIGA
+432 NKKIDLDMIGA

-477 VAAGKK
+477 IAAGKK
-483 ETGTITL
+483 ETGKITL

-501 EIKDDGRGLPVE
+501 EIKDDGRGLPVD
-513 KIKAKVI
+513 KIRTKAI
-520 ANGLATEA
+520 ANGLVSEA
-528 ELETLTDQQILQFI
+528 EAENLTDQQILQFI

-581 TEGQGTRF
+581 TEGQGSKF

-626 ATAGHKIESI
+626 ESAGHKIENI

-646 RLLPLVSLKGMLKT
+646 KLLPLVSLKALLKT
-660 KAATDSEETYVI
+660 EVASENEETYVI

-699 ARNLRDIPIFSGNT
+699 ARNLRDIPLFSGNT

-744 ADAEAYE
+744 SDAEAHE
-751 MLGDERTSLLVFRAG
+751 SLGDDKTSLLVFRAG

-781 EEIDLAMVEY
+781 EEIDLANVEY

-797 IQYRE
+797 IQYRD
-802 HLMPLVSVDGVTTVD
+802 HLMPLVNVDGATTVN
-817 DNGSRPVLVFSDR
+817 DNGNRPVLVFSDR

-844 VESAVNI
+844 IESAVEI
-851 ETKGAVPGTIGSAI
+851 ETKGSVPGTIGSAI

-874 DASHYMRL
+874 DASHYMQL
-882 VNQNWSEVDSEAAF
+882 VGQDWNDANSETAF
-896 GEDATS
+896 GDEEAKS

-920 LLRAAGYDIETV
+920 LLRAAGYEIETV

-942 DKDSDFDV
+942 DRDSNFDA

-963 EFVTALRTEER
+963 DFVSALRTEER
-974 WRNTPVVALSS
+974 WRDTPIVALSS

-996 MAGFSD
+996 EAGFDD
-1002 HVTKMDHDGSL
+1002 HVTKMDHDGLLS
-1013 NALLT
+1013 ALLI
-1018 STSPARKTA
+1018 STDPARKTA

>member
-1 MPFIVCAANIK
+1 M
-12 THPVDHQFYPAE
+12 
-24 TQIMDD
+24 
-30 LLSEFLA
+30 S
-37 EALEGIEVLDAE
+37 
-49 LITLEQNP
+49 
-57 NDPALLGSI
+57 
-66 FRVLHTIKGTSG
+66 
-78 FLDLPRLESVAHAG
+78 
-92 ENILGKFRDGELEVT
+92 
-107 PAAVTLILEAID
+107 
-119 AIKVLVAAIGATGA
+119 
-133 EPQGDDGVLIAKLNA
+133 
-148 WAEGGGDTAAS
+148 
-159 GPDDSQTE
+159 
-167 EAATVDDD
+167 
-175 ADDTVEAAAG
+175 
-185 PQDDGD
+185 
-191 IYKSIGGLSTLDAIF
+191 
-206 DSLYRRVMADER
+206 DEH
-218 LQPIYSKGD
+218 LQSIYSKGD
-227 IDVLQLVHC
+227 IDVLQIVHC
-236 AYVCEAMGGQKADTN
+236 SHVCEAIGGPKADTN
-251 YNLATVHADM
+251 CNLATVHADM

-275 AHLAFALEEL
+275 AHLAVAMEEL
-285 EIPAS
+285 EISAPA
-290 ATARISEVF
+290 AVKISEAF
-299 AGGREIILRPTTSVP
+299 AECREIILRPRSSAPASEASEAVP
-314 VVLIDDAVSAEDG
+314 
-327 VTEEQVAEDTP
+327 EDTIIADETP
-338 VATKAA
+338 TEGEPAVAKSAP
-344 APVAVQ
+344 PVAVQ

-432 SKKIDLEMIGA
+432 GKKIDLDMIGA

-477 VAAGKK
+477 IAAGKK

-501 EIKDDGRGLPVE
+501 EIKDDGRGLPVD
-513 KIKAKVI
+513 KIRDKAI
-520 ANGLATEA
+520 ANGIITEA
-528 ELETLTDQQILQFI
+528 EVETLSDQQILQFI

-551 KVTNVS
+551 AVTNVS

-570 TKIGGTVELQS
+570 MKIGGTVELQS

-589 TIKIPLTLA
+589 IIKIPLTLA

-606 SCGERY
+606 SYGERY

-626 ATAGHKIESI
+626 ASAGHKIEII

-646 RLLPLVSLKGMLKT
+646 RLLPLVSLKGLLNPHSVSKN
-660 KAATDSEETYVI
+660 EETYVI

-699 ARNLRDIPIFSGNT
+699 ARNLRDIALFSGNT
-713 ILGDGSVVMI
+713 ILGDGRVVMI
-723 LDPNGIAASSSGLGA
+723 HDPNGIAASSSGLGA
-738 LQGEDD
+738 LQGEDE
-744 ADAEAYE
+744 ADDEAHE
-751 MLGDERTSLLVFRAG
+751 LHGDDKTSLLVFRAG
-766 NDTPKAFPL
+766 DDTPKAFPL

-781 EEIDLAMVEY
+781 EEIDLANVEY

-802 HLMPLVSVDGVTTVD
+802 HLMPLVSVNGETSVN
-817 DNGSRPVLVFSDR
+817 DNGNRPVLVFSER

-844 VESAVNI
+844 VESAVEI
-851 ETKGAVPGTIGSAI
+851 ETKGVVPGIIGSAI

-874 DASHYMRL
+874 DAGHFMRL
-882 VNQNWSEVDSEAAF
+882 VDQNWNESEAETSF
-896 GEDATS
+896 GDEVKS

-932 ENAQLAMKLL
+932 ENAQVAMKVL
-942 DKDSDFDV
+942 DRDSNFDV

-963 EFVTALRTEER
+963 EFFSALRSEER
-974 WRNTPVVALSS
+974 WRDTPIVALSS
-985 HSTEKDIERGR
+985 HSTEKDIQRGR
-996 MAGFSD
+996 EAGFND
-1002 HVTKMDHDGSL
+1002 HVTKMDHDSL
-1013 NALLT
+1013 LSVLMNT
-1018 STSPARKTA
+1018 IDPGKRSA